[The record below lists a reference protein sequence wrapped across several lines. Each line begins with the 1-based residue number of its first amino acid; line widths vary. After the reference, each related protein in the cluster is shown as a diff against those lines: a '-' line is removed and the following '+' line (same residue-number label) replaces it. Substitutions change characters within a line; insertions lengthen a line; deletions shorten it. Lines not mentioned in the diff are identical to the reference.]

1 MISTINVKSC
11 PDKFASA
18 CNRYFCNYCLK
29 GSYQINVNLNNNKDE
44 LIENSKQKLDSQK
57 NKIKAKTTLCKDWC
71 CPWCLNDCF
80 CSRCIREEQIF
91 RLLSTY
97 FYYEGD
103 LSELYLK
110 IISSNNILH
119 RIKDHLII
127 SHLEIRDTGLME
139 RQCKVS
145 KTNSSN
151 NNLQLIKKSSE
162 ISQKMEIINKKEIR
176 FDSKFEEYN
185 DKFLKLNEVKESLG
199 KICSLLCEK
208 LNSSNNIN
216 SNNKDLK
223 SEIESCIRVVSS
235 KDYQILFPSVNLNRN
250 NSSSLNGHVNEI
262 KSIRLNRKGDKK
274 MLGKKRKNN

>member
-11 PDKFASA
+11 PDKFTSP

-29 GSYQINVNLNNNKDE
+29 GSYQINVNLNNKKDE
-44 LIENSKQKLDSQK
+44 LIEDSKQKLDAQK
-57 NKIKAKTTLCKDWC
+57 NKVKVKTTLCKDWC

-80 CSRCIREEQIF
+80 CSRCIREEQIL

-110 IISSNNILH
+110 IISSNNILYG
-119 RIKDHLII
+119 IKDHLII

-151 NNLQLIKKSSE
+151 NNLPLIKKTSE
-162 ISQKMEIINKKEIR
+162 ISKKKEIIIKEEIG